1 MGILSSNKAMQA
13 DGRYAAA
20 ADRQT
25 VMLTQVTESMRRSR

>member
-1 MGILSSNKAMQA
+1 MRRKLSNNAMQS

-25 VMLTQVTESMRRSR
+25 FDGPQGRG